1 MDGHKEKINIK
12 KENENNLKL
21 DQFFT
26 KPKEARRLYNIVE
39 TKIDLKKYDVVL
51 EPSVGANSFGC
62 CFPKKKAYLMDID
75 PKDNVFW
82 HNPETNQT
90 EKINRTKKPDDTE
103 KSEDTEKTNKT
114 KKKNK
119 HNIKITKI
127 DFLSFGAAVQALGL
141 FTNKKVIAIGNPP
154 FGQNSSL
161 AVKFFNICAGFCD
174 TICFIIPRTFKRI
187 SVQNQLDLNFHLEY
201 NEDLPYSVSEGIFE
215 PHMGAKCCFQI
226 WTRKDEKREKI
237 KLPKIH
243 RDWEFLAMGP
253 KENQQQ
259 LKKRLNSSGALEGLT
274 EKQIEKLVDETKPQ
288 PRPPKGASFAMK
300 AYGSNCGEIVTK
312 GLRKLRPKS
321 WHWIKCENPKEMIKK
336 FNSLDYSLSKDTV
349 RQDSL
354 GRSEL
359 VKLYTD
365 KYGG

>member
-39 TKIDLKKYDVVL
+39 SKIDLKKYDVVL
-51 EPSVGANSFGC
+51 EPSVGANSFGS
-62 CFPKKKAYLMDID
+62 CFPKDKSYLMDID
-75 PKDNVFW
+75 PKNNVFW
-82 HNPETNQT
+82 YNPKTNQT
-90 EKINRTKKPDDTE
+90 EKIDRTE
-103 KSEDTEKTNKT
+103 KEN
-114 KKKNK
+114 KNK
-119 HNIKITKI
+119 VTITKI

-174 TICFIIPRTFKRI
+174 TICFIIPRTFKKV

-201 NEDLPYSVSEGIFE
+201 NEDLPYSASDSIFE
-215 PHMGAKCCFQI
+215 PHMNAKCCFQI
-226 WTRKDEKREKI
+226 WTRKDEKRKKI
-237 KLPKIH
+237 KLPKTH

-253 KENQQQ
+253 LE
-259 LKKRLNSSGALEGLT
+259 KREGL
-274 EKQIEKLVDETKPQ
+274 EKMQ
-288 PRPPKGASFAMK
+288 PTPPEGASFAMK

-312 GLRKLRPKS
+312 GLQKLRPKS
-321 WHWIKCENPKEMIKK
+321 WHWIKCENPKEMIKR

>member
-1 MDGHKEKINIK
+1 MDRDKEKINIK

-26 KPKEARRLYNIVE
+26 KPEEARRLYNIVE
-39 TKIDLKKYDVVL
+39 SKIDLKKYDVVL
-51 EPSVGANSFGC
+51 EPSVGANSFGS
-62 CFPKKKAYLMDID
+62 CFPQNKAYLMDID
-75 PKDNVFW
+75 PKKNVFW
-82 HNPETNQT
+82 YNSKTKKT
-90 EKINRTKKPDDTE
+90 EKIDRTKKE
-103 KSEDTEKTNKT
+103 N
-114 KKKNK
+114 KNK
-119 HNIKITKI
+119 VIITQI
-127 DFLSFGAAVQALGL
+127 DFVSFGTTIEALGL
-141 FTNKKVIAIGNPP
+141 FTDKKVIAVGNPP

-161 AVKFFNICAGFCD
+161 AVKFFNICAKFCD

-187 SVQNQLDLNFHLEY
+187 SVQNQLNLSFHLEY
-201 NEDLPYSVSEGIFE
+201 NEDLPYSTSDGVFE

-226 WTRKDEKREKI
+226 WARKDEKREKI
-237 KLPKIH
+237 KLPKTH

-253 KENQQQ
+253 KENRNQ
-259 LKKRLNSSGALEGLT
+259 LKNRLNSSGVLKDLT
-274 EKQIEKLVDETKPQ
+274 EEQIEQLLKKTKQQ
-288 PRPPKGASFAMK
+288 PTPPKGASFAMK

-312 GLRKLRPKS
+312 GLQKLRPKS
-321 WHWIKCENPKEMIKK
+321 WHWIKCENPKEMIKR

>member
-26 KPKEARRLYNIVE
+26 KPKEARRLYSIVE

-90 EKINRTKKPDDTE
+90 EKINRTENPDDTEKSDNAEKPDDTE
-103 KSEDTEKTNKT
+103 KSDNAEKSNKT

-174 TICFIIPRTFKRI
+174 TICFIIPRTFKKI

-201 NEDLPYSVSEGIFE
+201 NEDLPYSASDSIFE

-237 KLPKIH
+237 KLPKTH

-253 KENQQQ
+253 KE
-259 LKKRLNSSGALEGLT
+259 KREGL
-274 EKQIEKLVDETKPQ
+274 EKMQ
-288 PRPPKGASFAMK
+288 PTPPKGASFAMK
-300 AYGSNCGEIVTK
+300 AYGSNCGGIVTK
-312 GLRKLRPKS
+312 GLQKLRPKS
-321 WHWIKCENPKEMIKK
+321 WHWIKCENPKEMIKR

>member
-1 MDGHKEKINIK
+1 MDEK
-12 KENENNLKL
+12 NNLKL

-39 TKIDLKKYDVVL
+39 SKIDLKKYDVVL
-51 EPSVGANSFGC
+51 EPSVGANSFGS
-62 CFPKKKAYLMDID
+62 CFPKDKSYLMDID
-75 PKDNVFW
+75 PKNNVFW
-82 HNPETNQT
+82 YNPKTNQT
-90 EKINRTKKPDDTE
+90 EKIDRTE
-103 KSEDTEKTNKT
+103 KEN
-114 KKKNK
+114 KNK
-119 HNIKITKI
+119 IIITQM
-127 DFLSFGAAVQALGL
+127 DFLSFGATIEALGL
-141 FTNKKVIAIGNPP
+141 FTDKKVIAVGNPP

-161 AVKFFNICAGFCD
+161 AVKFFNICAKFCD
-174 TICFIIPRTFKRI
+174 TISFIIPRTFKRI

-201 NEDLPYSVSEGIFE
+201 NEDLPYSTSDCVFE
-215 PHMGAKCCFQI
+215 PHMNAKCCFQI

-237 KLPKIH
+237 KLPKTH

-253 KENQQQ
+253 LE
-259 LKKRLNSSGALEGLT
+259 KREGL
-274 EKQIEKLVDETKPQ
+274 EKMQ
-288 PRPPKGASFAMK
+288 PTPPKGASFAMK

-312 GLRKLRPKS
+312 GLQKLRPKS
-321 WHWIKCENPKEMIKK
+321 WHWIKCENPKEMIKR